1 MIKRSFDLDLLLRA
15 TNHPNIHSSREDFVT
30 WFNTPKNLMFAKGEN
45 VGLAT
50 YELPGIYNI
59 HWYFKVRGRE
69 ALNLAR
75 DMLENLFKN
84 YDAEAVRGIVRVDL
98 KPSRWGA
105 RQVGLKSLGIFRY
118 ADGTDN
124 EVFYTTKDEF
134 LNKLKETNNG

>member
-15 TNHPNIHSSREDFVT
+15 TDLPEIHSSREDFKT
-30 WFNTPKNLMFAKGEN
+30 WFYMPKNLMFAEGEN

-50 YELPGIYNI
+50 YELPGMYNI

-75 DMLENLFKN
+75 DMLENLFEN
-84 YDAEAVRGIVRVDL
+84 YGVDVVRGIVRVDL

-105 RQVGLKSLGIFRY
+105 RQVGMKSLGIFRFPS
-118 ADGTDN
+118 GQDN
-124 EVFYTTKDEF
+124 EVFYLTKTEF
-134 LNKLKETNNG
+134 LNSKGKDNG

>member
-1 MIKRSFDLDLLLRA
+1 MIKRSFDLELLLRA
-15 TNHPNIHSSREDFVT
+15 TDHPNIHSSREDFVT
-30 WFNTPKNLMFAKGEN
+30 WFNMPKNLMFAEGEN

-75 DMLENLFKN
+75 DMLENLFEN
-84 YDAEAVRGIVRVDL
+84 YDVEVVRGIVRVDL

-105 RQVGLKSLGIFRY
+105 RQVGLTSLGVFTY
-118 ADGTDN
+118 PDGTEN
-124 EVFYTTKDEF
+124 EVFYITKTQF
-134 LNKLKETNNG
+134 LNSKGKHNG